1 MRPRMVDWIVT
12 LAGQIPEASAAFRSL
27 TGGFLFR
34 RPHAG
39 ARSKRRNQ
47 SRARALREPR
57 SAARRGKAKL
67 SFSHPGPYRRQ
78 PTPGT
83 RLARGRR
90 AWAAQRRLVPVGR
103 CHRRADTAP
112 HLEAGARLGSAS
124 TQPRKPRPPG
134 PPRCS
139 APRPGASSPGPRG
152 RGSAA
157 GGGGPSS
164 AAGAAGQAVPV
175 PQHCWAAESACR
187 RLAAP
192 AAQATWSA
200 SAQWGPGEGVSRVV
214 GSDPRPGSR
223 RDPRWP
229 PTARCP
235 GCAL

>member
-1 MRPRMVDWIVT
+1 MRPSLVDWIVT
-12 LAGQIPEASAAFRSL
+12 RAGQIPEASAAFRSL
-27 TGGFLFR
+27 TGSGFFSDA
-34 RPHAG
+34 HAREHDPSCTIQNPST
-39 ARSKRRNQ
+39 ARTPKRC
-47 SRARALREPR
+47 SALKGE
-57 SAARRGKAKL
+57 A
-67 SFSHPGPYRRQ
+67 FSHPGPYRRQ

-103 CHRRADTAP
+103 CHRRADTTQ

-139 APRPGASSPGPRG
+139 APRPGASSPEPRG

-200 SAQWGPGEGVSRVV
+200 SAQWGPGEGASRDV
-214 GSDPRPGSR
+214 GSDPPPGSR
-223 RDPRWP
+223 RDPRRP

-235 GCAL
+235 GCAV

>member
-1 MRPRMVDWIVT
+1 MFFSVRMLKPALVSFPSPTRGSTI
-12 LAGQIPEASAAFRSL
+12 QEA
-27 TGGFLFR
+27 
-34 RPHAG
+34 
-39 ARSKRRNQ
+39 Q
-47 SRARALREPR
+47 SRAQALREPR
-57 SAARRGKAKL
+57 SAARRGKARRSRTRDRTAASPPRGL
-67 SFSHPGPYRRQ
+67 ASRAAAEPG
-78 PTPGT
+78 
-83 RLARGRR
+83 
-90 AWAAQRRLVPVGR
+90 QRSAVGR

-187 RLAAP
+187 RSAAP

-200 SAQWGPGEGVSRVV
+200 SAQWGPGEGASRDV
-214 GSDPRPGSR
+214 GSTRHPAPAGTLAGLLLPGAPAVRSDLGWWQKGR
-223 RDPRWP
+223 NL
-229 PTARCP
+229 A
-235 GCAL
+235 AFSL

>member
-1 MRPRMVDWIVT
+1 MFLQCSFLFVCSSRLW
-12 LAGQIPEASAAFRSL
+12 
-27 TGGFLFR
+27 FLFR

-39 ARSKRRNQ
+39 ARSKRHNP
-47 SRARALREPR
+47 EPEHC
-57 SAARRGKAKL
+57 AIPEA
-67 SFSHPGPYRRQ
+67 FSHPGPYRRQ

-200 SAQWGPGEGVSRVV
+200 SAHLGPGEGVSRVV
-214 GSDPRPGSR
+214 GSDHHRAPAGTLAGLPLLGAPAVRSDLGW
-223 RDPRWP
+223 WP
-229 PTARCP
+229 KGRNLA
-235 GCAL
+235 AFS